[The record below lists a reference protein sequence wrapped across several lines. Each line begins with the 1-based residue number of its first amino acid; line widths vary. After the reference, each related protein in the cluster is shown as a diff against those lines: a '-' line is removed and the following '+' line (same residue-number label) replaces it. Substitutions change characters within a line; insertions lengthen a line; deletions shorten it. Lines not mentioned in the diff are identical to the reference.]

1 MRLEDWRQEEWD
13 IMVTMGI
20 GVTAQ
25 LMAVTFEGNGDKQL
39 KEHLGGRIFT
49 SNQTEEGRR
58 NSVK

>member
-1 MRLEDWRQEEWD
+1 MRIEDWRQEEWD

-20 GVTAQ
+20 CVTAW

-39 KEHLGGRIFT
+39 KEYLGGTIFT
-49 SNQTEEGRR
+49 SNQKEQDRG